1 MVNYYNNYLKD
12 LATVCEPL
20 HRLMRKA
27 IDWKWSNDCQKAFEQ
42 IKQSL
47 CEAPILVHFD
57 PSKPILVQCDAS
69 PYGLGIVLSHTMEN
83 GEEKPVCYA
92 SRTLSN
98 AERNYGHVEKE
109 GLSLVYA
116 VTRFHQYLYGMKFLM
131 FTDHKPLLGLFS
143 ETSALPCRAACRV
156 LRWAILLSGYNYEL
170 KYRPGD
176 ANGNADCLSRLPL
189 PARNGELS
197 QKIAS
202 IALMDLVRSP
212 VTEKEVRFKTRT
224 DSVLSLVMRLVLEG
238 RSQVDCENE
247 SLKPYLSRL
256 SELSSEAGCLLWG
269 DRVVIPSALRE
280 KVLKELHEVHPGVSR
295 MKSLARSYVWWPNM
309 DLEIE
314 YLVKDCETCQQN
326 QRCPAKSLP
335 HHWEYLTGPWER
347 IHIDHAGPTKGKIF
361 LVVVDAHSKW
371 VEVNTVRST
380 DSKNAVDVLRRLFA
394 MHGLPR
400 VLVSDNGTGFVS
412 DEFERFLIENG
423 IKHMVSAPYH
433 PASNGQAERMVWTL
447 KEALKNLKEGDTET
461 QLCKFLF
468 KYRITPHSAT
478 GVSPAELLVGRRLRS
493 ALSLLRPERVVSL
506 REKQYGS
513 MGTKKTRSFAV
524 DEPVLIKNYGSGP
537 EWIPGVVADVKGSV
551 NYRVLTGDGRLI
563 HRHVDQVQPRR
574 AMIEGTDGVQQSDS
588 GLPVGPESL
597 LAERALENSVAPSAE
612 EFSRVNEGSDAVVES
627 SAESVIESDTVRRSS
642 ESVQGAAS
650 PSLSIPSAAAG
661 RPQRENC
668 QKPARYR

>member
-1 MVNYYNNYLKD
+1 
-12 LATVCEPL
+12 
-20 HRLMRKA
+20 
-27 IDWKWSNDCQKAFEQ
+27 
-42 IKQSL
+42 
-47 CEAPILVHFD
+47 
-57 PSKPILVQCDAS
+57 
-69 PYGLGIVLSHTMEN
+69 
-83 GEEKPVCYA
+83 
-92 SRTLSN
+92 
-98 AERNYGHVEKE
+98 
-109 GLSLVYA
+109 
-116 VTRFHQYLYGMKFLM
+116 
-131 FTDHKPLLGLFS
+131 
-143 ETSALPCRAACRV
+143 
-156 LRWAILLSGYNYEL
+156 
-170 KYRPGD
+170 
-176 ANGNADCLSRLPL
+176 
-189 PARNGELS
+189 
-197 QKIAS
+197 
-202 IALMDLVRSP
+202 MD
-212 VTEKEVRFKTRT
+212 
-224 DSVLSLVMRLVLEG
+224 
-238 RSQVDCENE
+238 
-247 SLKPYLSRL
+247 
-256 SELSSEAGCLLWG
+256 
-269 DRVVIPSALRE
+269 
-280 KVLKELHEVHPGVSR
+280 
-295 MKSLARSYVWWPNM
+295 
-309 DLEIE
+309 
-314 YLVKDCETCQQN
+314 

-335 HHWEYLTGPWER
+335 HHWEYPTGPWER

-433 PASNGQAERMVWTL
+433 PASNGQAERMVRTL

-588 GLPVGPESL
+588 GLPVNPESL

-627 SAESVIESDTVRRSS
+627 SAESVIESDTVRRSGECRRGCFPFPVDTICCCWSATEGESS
-642 ESVQGAAS
+642 EACK
-650 PSLSIPSAAAG
+650 IPINTEPKG
-661 RPQRENC
+661 GGL
-668 QKPARYR
+668 